1 MNEEARMSTNKK
13 NVEEHKNKQKKFM
26 WLGFGNY
33 SGDATQGPINPG
45 NVRASPGMFD
55 KLFELFGV
63 KDKDKREV
71 EEKDR

>member
-1 MNEEARMSTNKK
+1 MNKEASMTTTKK
-13 NVEEHKNKQKKFM
+13 NMAEHKNKPKKFM

-33 SGDATQGPINPG
+33 SADGTQGPINPG

-55 KLFELFGV
+55 ILFELFGV
-63 KDKDKREV
+63 KDKDKRKS